1 MAKNKITTNSDKLIF
16 EEVKERLKDQFDSVD
31 SMDTKAGIAL
41 GFNGA
46 ILAALLNSDWFRM
59 LPIYFSAFILLV
71 ICVATGVAL
80 KAFLVRAY
88 KKDPDPSKLIEG
100 YQAKT
105 EKETRGQLIRNF
117 EKCFNENQKM
127 IEDKKKYLNW
137 SFKLLAS
144 IVGIIAF
151 IAFVS
156 TFVNN
161 INSYS
166 PWRIHRQEVIRHGRF
181 R

>member
-1 MAKNKITTNSDKLIF
+1 MAKNQTTINSDKLIF

-46 ILAALLNSDWFRM
+46 ILAALLNSDWFRT
-59 LPIYFSAFILLV
+59 LPIYFSGFILLT
-71 ICVATGVAL
+71 ICAATGIAL

-100 YQAKT
+100 YQGKT
-105 EKETRGQLIRNF
+105 ETETRGQLIRNF
-117 EKCFNENQKM
+117 EKCFKDNQGM
-127 IEDKKKYLNW
+127 IDDKKKYLNW
-137 SFKLLAS
+137 SFKLLTL
-144 IVGIIAF
+144 IVGIIALVAL
-151 IAFVS
+151 IS
-156 TFVNN
+156 TYINN
-161 INSYS
+161 TNSYS
-166 PWRIHRQEVIRHGRF
+166 PWRMHRQEVIKHGRF